1 MIVKIC
7 CPQNLFIYYTLKN
20 IRKQYKIN
28 KLKIIA
34 LTWND
39 EFKLPDGFYS
49 VLDIQDY
56 IEYIIKK
63 YETLTT
69 VPPIHARIT
78 NAWTNQ
84 LFASTVK
91 LIDKTGE
98 KVQSLEV
105 AEVVL
110 VQCNLTDNQ
119 CQKKSEALYTFTQN
133 KSCACLLN
141 VEPSNLVFLKTCN
154 TVFDETIITF
164 TD

>member
-78 NAWTNQ
+78 NA
-84 LFASTVK
+84 
-91 LIDKTGE
+91 
-98 KVQSLEV
+98 
-105 AEVVL
+105 
-110 VQCNLTDNQ
+110 
-119 CQKKSEALYTFTQN
+119 
-133 KSCACLLN
+133 
-141 VEPSNLVFLKTCN
+141 
-154 TVFDETIITF
+154 
-164 TD
+164 